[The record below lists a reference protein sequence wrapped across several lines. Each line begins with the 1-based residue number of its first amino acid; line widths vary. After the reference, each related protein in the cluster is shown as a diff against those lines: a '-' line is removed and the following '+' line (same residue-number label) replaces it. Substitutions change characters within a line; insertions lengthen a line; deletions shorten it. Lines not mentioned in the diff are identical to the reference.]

1 MNFLNFNAFPP
12 RNMPDQGVAHAFN
25 IDILAE
31 DIAIYVA
38 FFRPRFS
45 CAWGHLLDT
54 KAAWLDCL
62 LFFLGSCRYPLLAFH
77 HFFRVYRRIIV
88 PTASWLDQHGD
99 AGVPGPKGQK
109 GEDPENNFVSCFG

>member
-12 RNMPDQGVAHAFN
+12 RNMPDQGVVHAFN

-62 LFFLGSCRYPLLAFH
+62 LFFFGQLQIPFVGISS
-77 HFFRVYRRIIV
+77 FFSGI
-88 PTASWLDQHGD
+88 
-99 AGVPGPKGQK
+99 
-109 GEDPENNFVSCFG
+109 